1 MREMP
6 IKTRLSGLIVETLFA
21 DGSMKNVYIVKM
33 NIIIKLDPP

>member
-6 IKTRLSGLIVETLFA
+6 IKTRLSGLIVETLLA
-21 DGSMKNVYIVKM
+21 NVYIVKM